1 VQIKDDP
8 LAASGH
14 AAAALLTNLMKSGR
28 RMHFAKFGTAP

>member
-14 AAAALLTNLMKSGR
+14 AAAALPTNLMKSRR